1 MDLLNILIVKTY
13 NRIIQSE
20 TMYNGCNKLLSLH
33 TYYLHDILL
42 YGTLYGN
49 KNNKYKYITKKK
61 NHLTATGSYLQYYNF
76 INGY

>member
-33 TYYLHDILL
+33 TYTI
-42 YGTLYGN
+42 
-49 KNNKYKYITKKK
+49 
-61 NHLTATGSYLQYYNF
+61 YYYMGPYMAVKT
-76 INGY
+76 INTSI